1 MRVLGPCRI
10 VASFDPDHDDP
21 QLLRTIVMLLRTVAI
36 AATARTG
43 AAEIAT
49 AEEKI
54 AEALSQLDKINTV
67 KKLAS
72 GIQKNASKIDSE
84 CAGIRAAIERLLNLA
99 LSALGGAASANA
111 TDDFAAGAA

>member
-36 AATARTG
+36 A
-43 AAEIAT
+43 AT